1 MHFQTSI
8 TEGIDIYAHLWGN
21 TSGLAI
27 PRYIVSAPQG
37 MGKIEITQDTRHKK
51 VNGRFHLTTWEGIPV
66 SVLDFPIEECEDD
79 DRSALVIDN

>member
-1 MHFQTSI
+1 
-8 TEGIDIYAHLWGN
+8 
-21 TSGLAI
+21 
-27 PRYIVSAPQG
+27 